1 MERQRLDGI
10 PFPRD
15 EHGFALRRIKGEM
28 VETHPVLYSINIRL
42 QLVKVLLR
50 FYNLIEKHVVCK
62 EIEGTPFREAS
73 GSYVINIDEEKEG
86 TEDGTLWHSRNYS
99 CFGGCSTINY
109 NMLPPVC

>member
-1 MERQRLDGI
+1 MSSAKRL
-10 PFPRD
+10 R
-15 EHGFALRRIKGEM
+15 
-28 VETHPVLYSINIRL
+28 VLPS
-42 QLVKVLLR
+42 
-50 FYNLIEKHVVCK
+50 
-62 EIEGTPFREAS
+62 AS